1 MTAPAAPP
9 TQRPSPMLALATTY
23 RLLLRGQLTRLR
35 ALGLLSLGVIGIVL
49 AAVTRSSDNVAES
62 ATNLLAD
69 YGLGIVAPVCT
80 LWVASSLLGD
90 LVEDRLLVYLWLK
103 PVSSWVLPASA
114 LAATLT
120 IMIPLV
126 VVPLAIAAAVTGIGE
141 LIVPMVAATTLAVLG
156 YSGLFIALGTRFNR
170 ALWWGLLYILV
181 WENSIAR
188 IADGTAR
195 LAIRSYVVS
204 ILSRAGDVSIS
215 LANRSPTASVAVP
228 TAVAVAGVAVSAWIL
243 RNRDID

>member
-1 MTAPAAPP
+1 MTAASPP
-9 TQRPSPMLALATTY
+9 TQRPGPMLAFTTTY
-23 RLLLRGQLTRLR
+23 RLLLHGQLTRLR
-35 ALGLLSLGVIGIVL
+35 ALGLLSLGLIGIVL
-49 AAVTRSSDNVAES
+49 AAVTRAANNVPEA

-80 LWVASSLLGD
+80 LWVATSLLGD

-114 LAATLT
+114 VAATLT

-141 LIVPMVAATTLAVLG
+141 LVVPMVLATTLAVLG
-156 YSGLFIALGTRFNR
+156 YSGMFVALGTRFNR
-170 ALWWGLLYILV
+170 ALWWGLNYTLV

-204 ILSRAGDVSIS
+204 ILSRASDVSIA
-215 LANRSPTASVAVP
+215 LADRSPTASVLVP
-228 TAVAVAGVAVSAWIL
+228 ATVAVAGIAVSAWIL